1 MRGAEEMEAVCSDG
15 GEGGGSGAGE
25 GEGGGSG
32 AGEGEGERQRPQ
44 TFLLNCGIIL
54 QVEGG
59 AAGWGAGGQW
69 R

>member
-25 GEGGGSG
+25 GEGG
-32 AGEGEGERQRPQ
+32 RQRPQ